1 MSPGI
6 PTRVARNRSPGIP
19 TRVARNGGQESAPVL
34 ATNRRVPVEGV
45 SFSITCTLDAALSR
59 TTRFHKDESLIMG
72 GCTSSGSC
80 GTPVSG
86 YSVRLDSTSRILTL
100 DIASPDS
107 TRDSGTWT
115 CSVGTTVSNNITLS
129 QVAAVLDWS
138 SVTFSQKLTSLPSSV
153 TPQNTISVKVTTPCA
168 APAAVIT
175 WRYQQPLVTAH
186 PLLNTY
192 LLLTIH
198 PVLFTSHLSP
208 LFHNS
213 HLSSSSTITF
223 STPFFTSSS
232 PLIPYSSPVVLLT
245 SHPLLPTSHPSSPHL
260 SPPLLISSSHLIT
273 SSSPLFLYTS
283 TLNLPSLLTPHLHL
297 SPPPPPQPSP
307 PPHLSSPPP
316 HLSSGVSGV
325 PPSNTSSSQGSCPS
339 GQVQTTNTLSL
350 PGNTDGVSGVPP
362 SSTSSSQG
370 SCPSGQVQT
379 TNTLSLPGNTAS
391 LYNRQVSLT
400 VSVEHDSFD
409 PPTYTKSV
417 TSNTIQFPVPVTS
430 VTLTNI
436 SSDNE
441 EIGQAVGQ
449 SLTLTCVTSASFPT
463 STVTWV
469 TLPSG
474 TTPTVSTET
483 TSGVLVKT
491 TSSVTFTVSKTD
503 QGRSIHCQAENINGQ
518 TSPQSNRA
526 TLEVWYGPDTNQVRV
541 TKPANTVVA
550 EDRDLTLTCETLTS
564 VSPGVTFTW
573 DYSDGSG
580 ITGGSTGSVTGSAST
595 KWSQTRTF
603 RPVRSKTDVRCS
615 VRNTRTA
622 VVVTKTLSLGD
633 VKYPP
638 PGRPTV
644 EDFHSVMYAGV
655 QKTISCTV
663 TGGNPLADITWSCY
677 NTSNTGSESSREGTK
692 TSSLTFLVTKHQN
705 SRQCQC
711 GASWMYGGYNETVT
725 QTLTVYYPPDKP
737 TTTNPGTLC
746 EGKSTSLTC
755 SSSPDHGNPPATFY
769 WTKNNAAVHTGS
781 SYTFSPV
788 KADNG
793 ADIRCAAGN
802 NYTDRAGSSRP
813 QSDARLLSVYYVGVP
828 TLTPAATQTRK
839 EGQSLSLTCAADGNP
854 DNTVI
859 SWNFND
865 SPILGSSVM
874 KADLN
879 RSDDGEYGCT
889 GRVNTGSVCPG
900 GSLQGRS
907 TVRVIVN
914 CE

>member
-1 MSPGI
+1 MTSLPKS
-6 PTRVARNRSPGIP
+6 T
-19 TRVARNGGQESAPVL
+19 PVL
-34 ATNRRVPVEGV
+34 GTNRRVPVEGV
-45 SFSITCTLDAALSR
+45 SLSITCTLDAALTS
-59 TTRFHKDESLIMG
+59 TVRFYKDTSVQG
-72 GCTSSGSC
+72 GCFLSHTCRTS
-80 GTPVSG
+80 VSG
-86 YSVRLDSTSRILTL
+86 YSVSLDITSRILTL

-107 TRDSGTWT
+107 ARDSGTWR
-115 CSVGTTVSNNITLS
+115 CNVGTTSSNNITLS
-129 QVAAVLDWS
+129 HFAAVLDWS
-138 SVTFSQKLTSLPSSV
+138 SVTFSPQLTSLPSSV
-153 TPQNTISVKVTTPCA
+153 TTQNTISVTVTTPCA

-175 WRYQQPLVTAH
+175 WRYQQ
-186 PLLNTY
+186 
-192 LLLTIH
+192 
-198 PVLFTSHLSP
+198 
-208 LFHNS
+208 
-213 HLSSSSTITF
+213 
-223 STPFFTSSS
+223 
-232 PLIPYSSPVVLLT
+232 
-245 SHPLLPTSHPSSPHL
+245 
-260 SPPLLISSSHLIT
+260 
-273 SSSPLFLYTS
+273 
-283 TLNLPSLLTPHLHL
+283 
-297 SPPPPPQPSP
+297 
-307 PPHLSSPPP
+307 
-316 HLSSGVSGV
+316 
-325 PPSNTSSSQGSCPS
+325 
-339 GQVQTTNTLSL
+339 
-350 PGNTDGVSGVPP
+350 GVSGVPP

-379 TNTLSLPGNTAS
+379 TNTLSLPGNTAN
-391 LYNRQVSLT
+391 LYNRQMSLT

-436 SSDNE
+436 NSDNE
-441 EIGQAVGQ
+441 KIGQAAGQ

-580 ITGGSTGSVTGSAST
+580 ITGGSPGSVTGSAGT
-595 KWSQTRTF
+595 TWSQTRTF

-622 VVVTKTLSLGD
+622 VAVTKTLSLGD

-638 PGRPTV
+638 PGRPTLQ
-644 EDFHSVMYAGV
+644 DFTSVMYAGV
-655 QKTISCTV
+655 QKTIRCTV
-663 TGGNPLADITWSCY
+663 TGGNPLADITWSCH
-677 NTSNTGSESSREGTK
+677 NTSNTGSESSSEVTK

-711 GASWMYGGYNETVT
+711 GASWMYGGYDENVT
-725 QTLTVYYPPDKP
+725 QTFTVYYQPDKP

-746 EGKSTSLTC
+746 EGKSTSLIC
-755 SSSPDHGNPPATFY
+755 SSFPEHGNPPATFY

-781 SYTFSPV
+781 SYMFSPV

-802 NYTDRAGSSRP
+802 TYTDRAGFSRP

-828 TLTPAATQTRK
+828 TITPADTQTRK
-839 EGQSLSLTCAADGNP
+839 EGQSLSLTCSADGNP
-854 DNTVI
+854 DNAVI
-859 SWNFND
+859 SWTFND
-865 SPILGSSVM
+865 SPIPGSSVM

-900 GSLQGRS
+900 GGLQGRS

-914 CE
+914 CNPHQSGVPGSSLRIGLGVGLGICIIVIIVMGAALIYLRRRHLLSPHDRGKPAALIQDRDTREPPIGNTQNSNIHDLSQYARFEECAAQSYSQLKIYENTKGRVSHEPEYEGLQERSPTTYEAVALHTYENMDRKMKG

>member
-1 MSPGI
+1 MAEPVDSVKSMI
-6 PTRVARNRSPGIP
+6 DLTNL
-19 TRVARNGGQESAPVL
+19 TESAPLL

-45 SFSITCTLDAALSR
+45 SFSITCTLDAAITSTVLFLKGRSNQ
-59 TTRFHKDESLIMG
+59 G

-80 GTPVSG
+80 SSPG
-86 YSVRLDSTSRILTL
+86 YSVSLDSTSRILTL

-107 TRDSGTWT
+107 SRDSGTWRCT
-115 CSVGTTVSNNITLS
+115 VGTTVSNTITLS
-129 QVAAVLDWS
+129 QFAAVLDWS
-138 SVTFSQKLTSLPSSV
+138 SVTFSPQLTSLPSSM
-153 TPQNTISVKVTTPCA
+153 TPQNTISVTVTTPCA

-175 WRYQQPLVTAH
+175 WRYQQ
-186 PLLNTY
+186 
-192 LLLTIH
+192 
-198 PVLFTSHLSP
+198 
-208 LFHNS
+208 
-213 HLSSSSTITF
+213 
-223 STPFFTSSS
+223 
-232 PLIPYSSPVVLLT
+232 
-245 SHPLLPTSHPSSPHL
+245 
-260 SPPLLISSSHLIT
+260 
-273 SSSPLFLYTS
+273 
-283 TLNLPSLLTPHLHL
+283 
-297 SPPPPPQPSP
+297 
-307 PPHLSSPPP
+307 
-316 HLSSGVSGV
+316 GVSGV

-350 PGNTDGVSGVPP
+350 PGNTA
-362 SSTSSSQG
+362 
-370 SCPSGQVQT
+370 
-379 TNTLSLPGNTAS
+379 N

-409 PPTYTKSV
+409 PPSYTKSV
-417 TSNTIQFPVPVTS
+417 NSNTIQFPVPVTS

-436 SSDNE
+436 SYDNE
-441 EIGQAVGQ
+441 EIGQAAGQ

-469 TLPSG
+469 NLPSG

-491 TSSVTFTVSKTD
+491 TSSVTFTVSKND

-526 TLEVWYGPDTNQVRV
+526 ALEVWYGPDRNQVRV
-541 TKPANTVVA
+541 TKPANTIVA
-550 EDRDLTLTCETLTS
+550 EGRDLALTCETLTS

-580 ITGGSTGSVTGSAST
+580 IAGGSTGSVTGSAGT
-595 KWSQTRTF
+595 MWSQTRTF

-615 VRNTRTA
+615 VRNTRIA
-622 VVVTKTLSLGD
+622 AAVTKTLSLGD

-644 EDFHSVMYAGV
+644 QDFPSVMYAGV
-655 QKTISCTV
+655 QKTIRCTV

-692 TSSLTFLVTKHQN
+692 TSSLTFVVTKHQN

-711 GASWMYGGYNETVT
+711 EASWMYGGYDETVT
-725 QTLTVYYPPDKP
+725 QTFTVYYPPDKP
-737 TTTNPGTLC
+737 ITTNPGTLC
-746 EGKSTSLTC
+746 EGESTSLTC

-802 NYTDRAGSSRP
+802 TYTDRAGSSRP
-813 QSDARLLSVYYVGVP
+813 QSDARQLSVYYVGLP
-828 TLTPAATQTRK
+828 TITPAATQTRR
-839 EGQSLSLTCAADGNP
+839 EGQSLSLTCSADGNP
-854 DNTVI
+854 DNAVI
-859 SWNFND
+859 SWTFND
-865 SPILGSSVM
+865 SPMAGSSVM

-879 RSDDGEYGCT
+879 RSDDGEYVCT
-889 GRVNTGSVCPG
+889 GRVNTGSACPG
-900 GSLQGRS
+900 GGLQGRS

-914 CE
+914 CKYR